1 MVNASQS
8 HIPPLGTSHRQ
19 AFAKLAV
26 LACAFFFAFSLSAK
40 CTDGQWKNAQPSHDE
55 SPQPLTA
62 ERVMEKVFYYAERN
76 FLTDLQYQA
85 DVYLRKNVTSK
96 RRGLIARYFP
106 WMSGIKQ
113 GEHQQLTE
121 CSLQLQFN
129 PMGQRDCKVN
139 AYCSTAEGLPV
150 GVTDEVENFNFFLY
164 DTNLF
169 TDRILNPL
177 NRRNKRFYRYELR
190 YVTRL
195 DSFSVAHIAL
205 VPRFENEQLLKD
217 GSVEVDL
224 NNGAVRKFT
233 FRIFS
238 QMRHVVVTGQTG
250 TGYYESVFPS
260 KMRILTRFKFLGNR
274 LDEAYDVYANY
285 RFSCPLKFESDANR
299 KHDVTEKCL
308 LRLDTMHA
316 IRSRE
321 YFDAFR
327 PFPLR
332 GDERLLYEHA
342 DVQELKAR
350 TAPFVAKEHEVLT
363 DSLKAT
369 TMRGEWKSFY
379 ALPKNTTTANV
390 GEWTKDMLLS
400 SHTIQFGTAV
410 DAKVRFP
417 AVFTPSM
424 VQWSHSKG
432 VSVKTRL
439 SMSANFRAIDA
450 QLSFHPQVGYSFKQ
464 RQVYWDVPLQF
475 VFWPRMNA
483 AFTINAGGGQ
493 HMYSS
498 RQADEVRHKLKN
510 YEKRDSILHIIDH
523 FGFDDYRDLHLK
535 ADFAFSPHPS
545 FRVVMGL
552 HCHQRKMI
560 DWNETAANAGM
571 HRTLGSVAPHF
582 EAEWTPGL
590 FYYRKG
596 VRRIPLYS
604 RFPTFHFNYERAF
617 GTTSAETRYERLE
630 TDIRYRLSLYA
641 LRSLCF
647 RAGFGTYLKR
657 GENSFIDYDLFRF
670 HNIPEG
676 WNDEMSGEFQLLS
689 SRWYNE
695 SSYYVRLSS
704 AYESPMLLF
713 ARIPW
718 ITHFVRTEHV
728 YCNLLS
734 VKYLNWYA
742 ELGYGVSTN
751 LVNLGVF
758 ASATRGAHFGVGFKC
773 AIRLFED

>member
-1 MVNASQS
+1 MVKASQS
-8 HIPPLGTSHRQ
+8 HISQFGTSLRQ
-19 AFAKLAV
+19 VLAKLAV
-26 LACAFFFAFSLSAK
+26 IACAFFFAFPLMGKSNEEINE
-40 CTDGQWKNAQPSHDE
+40 NAEPQRDE
-55 SPQPLTA
+55 SLRALTA
-62 ERVMEKVFYYAERN
+62 ERIMENVFYYAERN

-85 DVYLRKNVTSK
+85 DVYLRKNATSK
-96 RRGLIARYFP
+96 RRGWIARYFP
-106 WMSGIKQ
+106 WMSGIKR

-121 CSLQLQFN
+121 CALQLQFH

-139 AYCSTAEGLPV
+139 AYCTTEKGMPV
-150 GVTDEVENFNFFLY
+150 GVTNEVENFNFYLY

-169 TDRILNPL
+169 TDHILNPL

-195 DSFSVAHIAL
+195 DSFRVAHIAL
-205 VPRFENEQLLKD
+205 IPRFENEQLLKD

-238 QMRHVVVTGQTG
+238 QMRNVVVTGRTG
-250 TGYYESVFPS
+250 TSYYESVFPS
-260 KMRILTRFKFLGNR
+260 RMRILTRFKFLGNR
-274 LDEAYDVYANY
+274 LEETYDVYANY
-285 RFSCPLKFESDANR
+285 RFSCPLKFEKGTNR

-316 IRSRE
+316 IRSRD

-332 GDERLLYEHA
+332 GDERLLYDHV
-342 DVQELKAR
+342 DRQDLKAR
-350 TAPFVAKEHEVLT
+350 TAPFVAKEHETLT
-363 DSLKAT
+363 DSLQAT
-369 TMRGEWKSFY
+369 TMRGEWQSLY
-379 ALPKNTTTANV
+379 ALPKSTTANA

-400 SHTIQFGTAV
+400 SHTIQFGTSV
-410 DAKVRFP
+410 YAKVRFP
-417 AVFTPSM
+417 AVLTPSM

-439 SMSANFRAIDA
+439 SMSANFRAIGA
-450 QLSFHPQVGYSFKQ
+450 QLSFRPQVGYSFKQ
-464 RQVYWDVPLQF
+464 RQVYWDVPIQF

-483 AFTINAGGGQ
+483 AFTVDAGGGQ

-498 RQADEVRHKLKN
+498 RQADEVRRKLKN

-535 ADFAFSPHPS
+535 ADFGFSPHPS
-545 FRVVMGL
+545 LRLVLGM

-560 DWNETAANAGM
+560 EWNDAAEAAGM
-571 HRTLGSVAPHF
+571 HRTLGSVAPHI

-590 FYYRKG
+590 YYYRKG

-604 RFPTFHFNYERAF
+604 RFPTFHLNYERAF

-630 TDIRYRLSLYA
+630 TDVRYRLPLYA
-641 LRSLCF
+641 LRSLYF

-670 HNIPEG
+670 NNIPEG
-676 WNDEMSGEFQLLS
+676 WDDEMSGEFQLLS

-718 ITHFVRTEHV
+718 ITHFVQTEHV

-758 ASATRGAHFGVGFKC
+758 ASATRGVHFGVGFKC
-773 AIRLFED
+773 AFRLFED